1 MDPIKYTAHKL
12 LEKNKLLFL
21 FCILFIMTSLFLTCY
36 VFFFRT
42 ITIDVTK
49 HMDIVYSG
57 ESGEATV
64 TVTNNAYNLNQRT
77 QEFLD
82 SISYQVTPKSK
93 LANGTKINIV
103 ARYDKNLMNKY
114 HIKVINETKEIIV
127 EGLPERFSDAKA
139 IDEEFQKTMD
149 AYAQRYFDKNKDD
162 ILKDDFT
169 AFYGGSHRELLS
181 NTREYRVF
189 LKANSHDNKDKV
201 VDIYKLTAKGMVNMA
216 KGKEE
221 LKEQEAVLYYM
232 ITYDDINTSRKL
244 KEENVFGEKVIGIE
258 VNSQESLTQVLHQKY
273 LLSYQFLIMQ

>member
-1 MDPIKYTAHKL
+1 
-12 LEKNKLLFL
+12 
-21 FCILFIMTSLFLTCY
+21 
-36 VFFFRT
+36 
-42 ITIDVTK
+42 
-49 HMDIVYSG
+49 MDIVYSG

-232 ITYDDINTSRKL
+232 ITYDDINNSRKL

>member
-49 HMDIVYSG
+49 HMEVVYSG

-82 SISYQVTPKSK
+82 SITYQVTPKNK

-103 ARYDKNLMNKY
+103 ANYDKSLMNKY
-114 HIKVINETKEIIV
+114 HIQVINETKEIVV
-127 EGLPERFSDAKA
+127 EGLAERFQNAKELDA
-139 IDEEFQKTMD
+139 DFQKTMD
-149 AYAQRYFDKNKDD
+149 EFARRYFEKNNDA
-162 ILKDDFT
+162 ILKQDFT
-169 AFYGGSHRELLS
+169 EFYSGSHREMVKNERL
-181 NTREYRVF
+181 YRVF
-189 LKANSHDNKDKV
+189 LKANTHDNKDKV
-201 VDIYKLTAKGMVNMA
+201 VDIYKLTAKGMVNTA
-216 KGKEE
+216 VDKEKLVE
-221 LKEQEAVLYYM
+221 RDAVLYYM
-232 ITYDDINTSRKL
+232 ITFDDINSSRRL
-244 KEENVFGEKVIGIE
+244 KEENVFGEKLLDIV
-258 VNSQESLTQVLHQKY
+258 VSDQESLTQALHQKY
-273 LLSYQFLIMQ
+273 LLSYQYLIVQ

>member
-49 HMDIVYSG
+49 HMEVVYSG

-82 SISYQVTPKSK
+82 SITYQVTPKNK

-103 ARYDKNLMNKY
+103 ANYDKSLMNKY
-114 HIKVINETKEIIV
+114 HIQVINETKEIVV
-127 EGLPERFSDAKA
+127 EGLAERFQNAKELDA
-139 IDEEFQKTMD
+139 DFQKTMD
-149 AYAQRYFDKNKDD
+149 EFARRYFEKNNDA
-162 ILKDDFT
+162 ILKQDFT
-169 AFYGGSHRELLS
+169 EFYSGSHREMVKNERL
-181 NTREYRVF
+181 YRVF
-189 LKANSHDNKDKV
+189 LKANTHDNKDKV
-201 VDIYKLTAKGMVNMA
+201 VDIYKLTAKGMVNTA
-216 KGKEE
+216 VDKEK
-221 LKEQEAVLYYM
+221 LVEQDAVLYYM
-232 ITYDDINTSRKL
+232 ITFDDINSSRRL
-244 KEENVFGEKVIGIE
+244 KEENVFGEKLLDIV
-258 VNSQESLTQVLHQKY
+258 VSDQESLTQALHQKY
-273 LLSYQFLIMQ
+273 LLSYQYLIVQ

>member
-49 HMDIVYSG
+49 HMEVVYSG

-82 SISYQVTPKSK
+82 SITYQVTPKNK

-103 ARYDKNLMNKY
+103 ANYDKSLMNKY
-114 HIKVINETKEIIV
+114 HIQVINETKEIVV
-127 EGLPERFSDAKA
+127 EGLAERFQNAKELDA
-139 IDEEFQKTMD
+139 DFQKTMD
-149 AYAQRYFDKNKDD
+149 EFARRYFEKNNDA
-162 ILKDDFT
+162 ILKQDFT
-169 AFYGGSHRELLS
+169 EFYSGSHREMVKNERL
-181 NTREYRVF
+181 YRVF
-189 LKANSHDNKDKV
+189 LKANTHDNKDKV
-201 VDIYKLTAKGMVNMA
+201 VDIYKLTAKGMVNTA
-216 KGKEE
+216 IDKEK
-221 LKEQEAVLYYM
+221 LVEQDAVLYYM
-232 ITYDDINTSRKL
+232 ITFDDINSSRRL
-244 KEENVFGEKVIGIE
+244 KEENVFGEKLLDIV
-258 VNSQESLTQVLHQKY
+258 VSDQESLTQALHQKY
-273 LLSYQFLIMQ
+273 LLSYQYLIVQ